1 MPKGR
6 RAVRLIFNT
15 YYSGDAEKILA
26 ALQNN
31 GIRFKL
37 SRSKVTPELYYVD
50 IDAGSADLEELRRRV
65 ERIVQENKT
74 DTVFGVKVY
83 SIDASR

>member
-15 YYSGDAEKILA
+15 YYSDDAERILT
-26 ALQNN
+26 ALQNS
-31 GIRFKL
+31 GIEFKL

>member
-15 YYSGDAEKILA
+15 YYSSDAERILT

-31 GIRFKL
+31 GIEFKL

-83 SIDASR
+83 SIDATR

>member
-6 RAVRLIFNT
+6 RAVRLVFNT
-15 YYSGDAEKILA
+15 YYSSDAERILT
-26 ALQNN
+26 ALRDN
-31 GIRFKL
+31 GIEFKL
-37 SRSKVTPELYYVD
+37 SKSRVTPELYYVD
-50 IDAGSADLEELRRRV
+50 IDAGNTDLEELQRRV
-65 ERIVQENKT
+65 EEIVQENRT

>member
-15 YYSGDAEKILA
+15 YYSSDAERILT

-31 GIRFKL
+31 GIEFKL